1 MPISKIV
8 TNSIANTLSI
18 SANTGSVSA
27 PAISPTGDTNTGI
40 FFPSADTIAFAEGGV
55 ESMRIDSSGNVGIG
69 TSSPQAKFHVGSNT
83 TAPGFGTTSEM
94 VYNIG
99 VNQPEFLVRQTGS
112 SVVCSI
118 AADNTGG
125 YVRTATNH
133 DLRFLSNNTTQMNL
147 TTGGLLQFNSG
158 FGSVA
163 TAYGCRAWAKFD
175 GINDTISASGNISSI
190 SDTGIGLYRAN
201 FTNNLVDAN
210 YAVVTAGQANGY
222 GGASLATGG
231 PNGVGDSNTTSYVAL
246 ECRDLTNNGNEPNEL
261 FFAVF
266 R

>member
-8 TNSIANTLSI
+8 TNSLANSLSI
-18 SANTGSVSA
+18 SANTGSASA

-40 FFPSADTIAFAEGGV
+40 FFPAADTIAFAEGGV
-55 ESMRIDSSGNVGIG
+55 ESMRITSNGDVGIG

-99 VNQPEFLVRQTGS
+99 TSQPEFLVRQTGS
-112 SVVCSI
+112 GVVCSI
-118 AADNTGG
+118 AADGTGG

-133 DLRFLSNNTTQMNL
+133 PLRFLTNNANQMNL
-147 TTGGLLQFNSG
+147 TAAGLLQFNSG
-158 FGSVA
+158 YGSVA

-175 GINDTISASGNISSI
+175 GAADTISGSGNISSI
-190 SDTGIGLYRAN
+190 SDTGFSTYRAN

-210 YAVVTAGQANGY
+210 YAVVTAGQHNNYA
-222 GGASLATGG
+222 GASLGAGG
-231 PNGVGDSNTTSYVAL
+231 SNAVGDSNTTSYVAL
-246 ECRDLTNNGNEPNEL
+246 ESRDLSNNGNEPNEL